1 MKSYTYIL
9 LSFSNLDQNC
19 LENSPDEQSECF
31 GMLSDEDMA
40 IDSDL
45 IDGKHV
51 DKKDANSRSFPSK

>member
-1 MKSYTYIL
+1 ML
-9 LSFSNLDQNC
+9 LSFSNFDQKN
-19 LENSPDEQSECF
+19 LENSRDEQSEYF